1 MVRSNRHRASNA
13 RDGAARMA
21 PMKIVNPPNPE
32 LERDPER
39 LIAWALTLGRRAF
52 VSTSFGPF
60 SAVTL
65 HMATRV
71 DPAIPV
77 IWVDSGYGTPATYR
91 YADELQRLLKL
102 NLKIYRPR
110 RSRAHRE
117 AVDGPLPEIGDPRHA
132 AFTEE
137 VKLEPFDRAVRELN
151 GEVWITGIRAEETA
165 ERAAMAPVSH
175 ARGGILK
182 VAPVLRWNARQMHEY
197 LKRHGL
203 PNNFDYFDPTK
214 VDDKRECGL
223 HLAR

>member
-1 MVRSNRHRASNA
+1 MTPDLARANA
-13 RDGAARMA
+13 
-21 PMKIVNPPNPE
+21 E
-32 LERDPER
+32 LGKDPER
-39 LIAWALTLGRRAF
+39 LTAWALGLGKRAF
-52 VSTSFGPF
+52 CSSSFGPF

-71 DPAIPV
+71 QPDIPV
-77 IWVDSGYGTPATYR
+77 IWIDSGYGTAAMYR
-91 YADELQRLLKL
+91 YVDEVAALLKL
-102 NLKIYRPR
+102 NLHIVRPR

-117 AVDGPLPEIGDPRHA
+117 AADGPLPEVGSPGHA

-137 VKLEPFDRAVRELN
+137 VKLEPFDRAVRELR

-165 ERAAMAPVSH
+165 ERASMRAVSL
-175 ARGGILK
+175 ARDNVIRI
-182 VAPVLRWNARQMHEY
+182 APVLRWNARQMNDY

-223 HLAR
+223 HVAR

>member
-1 MVRSNRHRASNA
+1 MQPDLARANA
-13 RDGAARMA
+13 DFG
-21 PMKIVNPPNPE
+21 
-32 LERDPER
+32 RDPER
-39 LIAWALTLGRRAF
+39 LTAWALGLGLRAF
-52 VSTSFGPF
+52 CSSSFGPF

-71 DPAIPV
+71 QPDIPV
-77 IWVDSGYGTPATYR
+77 IWIDSGYGTAAMYR
-91 YADELQRLLKL
+91 YVDEVAALLKL
-102 NLKIYRPR
+102 NLHIVRPR

-117 AVDGPLPEIGDPRHA
+117 AADGPLPEVGSPGHA

-137 VKLEPFDRAVRELN
+137 VKLEPFDRAVRELR

-165 ERAAMAPVSH
+165 ERASMRAVSL
-175 ARGGILK
+175 ARDNVIRI
-182 VAPVLRWNARQMHEY
+182 APVLRWNARQMNDY

-223 HLAR
+223 HVAR